1 MNVKR
6 KLPPSILHSSFLP
19 SFLPSYLSSI
29 ALSEMAKDHFF
40 CFADC
45 ANEEQEG
52 RKDSTLDSS
61 AARFDM

>member
-6 KLPPSILHSSFLP
+6 KLPPSILHS

>member
-1 MNVKR
+1 MSKGNFLLQFFT
-6 KLPPSILHSSFLP
+6 LPSFLP